1 MDSKIIS
8 AIEKGEINSTEDF
21 ILKSVYVKADIPFD
35 TSYQNFLQGESIMWK
50 NRINHQRAVVDEM
63 LSQPL
68 SFFFKKRRR
77 EFLDDKKVYKKA
89 LEKNLKL
96 QGKLTQFSYDME
108 KWDTNYVDFKN
119 YLLKEI
125 DEYLDELYQ
134 GEIFCEK
141 KLKKEFDR
149 SINATYEYKAKELE
163 RVISRLSSEENTH
176 LKIQSNLE
184 KDEIFLRDIEKQVEN
199 LSNEKM

>member
-21 ILKSVYVKADIPFD
+21 ILKSVYVKAGIPFD
-35 TSYQNFLQGESIMWK
+35 TSYQNFLQGKSIMWK
-50 NRINHQRAVVDEM
+50 YRINNQRAAVDEM
-63 LSQPL
+63 FSQPL

-149 SINATYEYKAKELE
+149 SISATYEYKAKELE

-184 KDEIFLRDIEKQVEN
+184 KDEIFLRDIERQVEN
-199 LSNEKM
+199 LSNEKK